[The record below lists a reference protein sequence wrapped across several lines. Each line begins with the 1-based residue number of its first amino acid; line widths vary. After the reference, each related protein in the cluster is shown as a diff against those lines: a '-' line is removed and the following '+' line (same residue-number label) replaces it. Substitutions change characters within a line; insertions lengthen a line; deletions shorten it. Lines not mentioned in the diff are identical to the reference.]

1 MSKLHHRVHLLCVFC
16 LGLVL
21 VACGSQEQRL
31 NSERIAQTYGSYGVD
46 VLQSNDNRRVSS
58 LYSGSGDDKVT
69 RTFAVVKFSGK
80 VRPAFAREHSRV
92 ESGESLGAVFR
103 SAGWEI
109 EKINFFVG
117 EMEIPAKYGLL
128 AELMQID
135 LPRFVAAHVYEF
147 VIRKDDRSYDYAT
160 IVELH
165 HPDYLSAEDLESV
178 YGEIIFDDSNRTTVD
193 DYIDPGIWRN

>member
-1 MSKLHHRVHLLCVFC
+1 M
-16 LGLVL
+16 
-21 VACGSQEQRL
+21 
-31 NSERIAQTYGSYGVD
+31 
-46 VLQSNDNRRVSS
+46 LQSNDNRRVSS

-80 VRPAFAREHSRV
+80 VRPAFASEHSKV

-103 SAGWEI
+103 SVGWEI

-193 DYIDPGIWRN
+193 DYIDPEIRRN